1 MSLAVWKPVRSRT
14 LVGLGLLIGLTL
26 GALRPQTAQ
35 AQAVRSGFET
45 NRVLDDGVP
54 CLDCSSP
61 AAPIGFNVGFAG
73 GSYSTVYVNS
83 HGNVSFGQPLPDN
96 WVPNQQLFD
105 GLSAPIIAPF
115 FADNDATAF
124 NVAVAYGTGFV
135 DGRRAFG
142 ATYRTQGYFPGNTSR
157 SNTFQVILIERPDRA
172 LGDFDIEFNY
182 GQIQWEASGDNTT
195 VTQSQG
201 GLNGVCA
208 GRSNCTPAA
217 AGFSY
222 GPNAPAGARSF
233 LLAGSFV
240 AGAFLDGNPTGLTS
254 RRAGSSTVNG
264 RLVFEVRG
272 GSVPLGATCNTPAGT
287 VGIAYQ
293 GALEANGGRS
303 PYTWS
308 TNLISGSLPP
318 GVTFSSN
325 GVLGGGPT
333 TVGNY
338 PFTAQVRD
346 AQGQTSNLSCSITVS
361 ACTVGVSPN
370 AVSVGAGGGDTTFQ
384 VTSTQPCPWTATTNN
399 TWLKLLSSGVPVN
412 SRTGNGQTT
421 VTIRLESNAGAARSG
436 TITVNGATLTVNQAA
451 GNGQAPA
458 VPVLTPGSA
467 IFSPTGGTGTFQV
480 SAPGTY
486 TATETLDWVTITSGA
501 GGTGNGTVGY
511 TVSAYTNAARART
524 GEILVNGLAF
534 RISQN
539 PPNTNCTYSLRTTS
553 ASFSASGGDGS
564 TNVTTGD
571 GCGWT
576 VSSNVP
582 WLTVDSGSVGTTFG
596 QVNYKVERNTGGQ
609 RTGTLTIAGIH
620 YTVTQASGT
629 DCPTSFSPASSLFLA
644 SGSAAAAVRVNTPCT
659 WTAASDS
666 SWLRITSPASGD
678 GPGAVTFAVDP
689 NATGQARVGRITAR
703 GVQFVVTQLP
713 QSCTFTLSK
722 KVVTLP
728 AAGGSTTMTVNTTT
742 GCVWPAFTAPAFG
755 TVSPTSGA
763 GTALVTV
770 SAPANPGAERSATA
784 TLAGETFTIRQA
796 GAAGISCVAAAPAT
810 IPNVRYSLE
819 AEMTGTPT
827 FTCTGSPGSTGITA
841 DVRMT
846 LNTRV
851 TSKIIGDSVEALLL
865 IGDPATPVLGTN
877 AFQGK
882 LAGNNAVR
890 FPNVPIGIANS
901 SAARL
906 FRIVNIRADANAPA
920 AVGND
925 ITGTID
931 ILSPARPVGLTGNQ
945 NIVIARRAVPVT
957 IAQGTPTGQGTITLP
972 VTYTELLPNAF
983 KPKLLAGQNPS
994 TLPLVFTSE
1003 SGYMNSATLGPQIGF
1018 ADNGFRLQMTL
1029 RQVPAG
1035 MRVLVDPVVTSGA
1048 VRAELMAQDAR
1059 GLGTGVQTG
1068 ADREVVVVNGEATIT
1083 YEIAAA
1089 NPAVLESLTFNVR
1102 FENTTT
1108 AQVSTIRGA
1117 SGVGCGP
1124 VATGLPVNG
1133 PLPVPRCGT
1142 SVLPSRTV
1150 VFGGSVQP
1158 LPGSANALQR
1168 APGGNITTV
1177 LNTEIT
1183 CETAGGCPDS
1193 IVRGNVT
1200 AGTNL
1205 TGCTAQEGTT
1215 CEVNGAEVTIEVPA
1229 LDQGERVVTPVGVE
1243 MLADDPSS
1251 IFLRFR
1257 GSSCTG
1263 LDCNFGEVEQCF
1275 TNFSALPNPPIA
1287 GVTNGSFQIFPCGA
1301 WTVTSS
1307 VPWVRFQVS
1316 GSGAPFAT
1324 SVSGN
1329 NPGAT
1334 VTINYVV
1341 DNNTGGTFRNGTV
1354 TIAGFPTPI
1363 TLSQQGGGGGGG
1375 NTGGLRYV
1383 PITPC
1388 RLLET
1393 RPVYAGT
1400 TWTGQNGPPALVA
1413 GVERT
1418 LQVTNSRC
1426 DIPASAKAF
1435 VLNVTTDTVYA
1446 NTGPVD
1452 FLTIWPADEGRPNFW
1467 TLRTSTGGYVANSA
1481 IVKASAAGAIK
1492 LYSSNNVNVTLDIS
1506 GYFTS
1511 EPVGLLFYPTASCRP
1526 IDTRSIPAYTA
1537 GLPPPFGNSRMV
1549 AQETRTFRLPASTR
1563 CIIPQAQA
1571 YSMQF
1576 TLTPGVEASGNP
1588 VAFLSAWNT
1597 GGGEPPVSNLNSLS
1611 GYVMSNSA
1619 IVPARADGSINVKT
1633 YNETNFLADV
1643 NGVFLPDDG
1652 TGRGLLYYP
1661 VTQCRVMNTQD
1672 GTLSGNYGP
1681 PAMSPAADREISLPG
1696 STRCPGLPA
1705 SAQAWAL
1712 NVTAVPNGTPLA
1724 FLSLWQAGT
1733 PWPAVS
1739 NLNAFEGQTVSNA
1752 AIVPGSATG
1761 GVLVKVN
1768 NPTHVALEVAGYFAR

>member
-1 MSLAVWKPVRSRT
+1 MSLAVRNLACSRGWM
-14 LVGLGLLIGLTL
+14 GLGLLLGLVV
-26 GALRPQTAQ
+26 GAMHPQAAM
-35 AQAVRSGFET
+35 AQAVRSGFDT
-45 NRVLDDGVP
+45 NRVLDDGEV
-54 CLDCSSP
+54 CLDCS
-61 AAPIGFNVGFAG
+61 AGPIPLGFTVGFAG
-73 GSYSTVYVNS
+73 GTYSTIYVNS
-83 HGNVSFGQPLPDN
+83 HGNVSFVEPLPNN

-105 GLSAPIIAPF
+105 GLNVPIIAPF
-115 FADNDATAF
+115 FADNDATA
-124 NVAVAYGTGFV
+124 NDTAVTYGTGFV

-142 ATYRTQGYFPGNTSR
+142 ATYRNQGYYPGYTNR
-157 SNTFQVILIERPDRA
+157 LNTFQVILIERPDRA

-182 GQIQWEASGDNTT
+182 GQIQWEASGDNASQTL
-195 VTQSQG
+195 SQG

-222 GPNAPAGARSF
+222 GPSAPAGARSF
-233 LLAGSFV
+233 LLAGSFT
-240 AGAFLDGNPTGLTS
+240 AGAFLDGNPTGLVT

-272 GSVPLGATCNTPAGT
+272 GTVPLSGTCNTPTGT
-287 VGIAYQ
+287 VGISYQ
-293 GALEANGGRS
+293 GALEASGGRS
-303 PYTWS
+303 PYTWL
-308 TNLISGSLPP
+308 TNLVSGSLPP

-333 TVGNY
+333 TVGTY
-338 PFTAQVRD
+338 PFTARVTD
-346 AQGQTSNLSCSITVS
+346 AQQQQLNVSCSITVT
-361 ACTVGVSPN
+361 ACNVGVSPST
-370 AVSVGAGGGDTTFQ
+370 VSVGSGGGDTTFQ

-399 TWLKLLSSGVPVN
+399 TWLKLMSSGVPVN

-421 VTIRLESNAGAARSG
+421 VTIRLEANTGAARSG
-436 TITVNGATLTVNQAA
+436 TITVNGATLTVNQAS
-451 GNGQAPA
+451 GNGTAPA
-458 VPVLTPGSA
+458 VPVLNPSSA

-511 TVSAYTNAARART
+511 TVSAYTNATRART
-524 GEILVNGLAF
+524 GEILVNGVAF
-534 RISQN
+534 KITQN
-539 PPNTNCTYSLRTTS
+539 PPNTNCTYSLSATS

-564 TNVTTGD
+564 TKVTTGD

-576 VSSNVP
+576 VSSNDS
-582 WLTVDSGSVGTTFG
+582 WLTVDSGSAGTTFG
-596 QVNYKVERNTGGQ
+596 LVNYKAARNTGGA
-609 RTGTLTIAGIH
+609 RTGTLLIAGIT
-620 YTVTQASGT
+620 YTVTQAAGT
-629 DCPTSFSPASSLFLA
+629 DCATTFLPATSLFLA
-644 SGSAAAAVRVNTPCT
+644 SGSTAAQVRVNTPCT
-659 WTAASDS
+659 WTATSDAG
-666 SWLRITSPASGD
+666 WLRITSPAGGD
-678 GPGAVTFAVDP
+678 GPGVLTFAVDP
-689 NATGQARVGRITAR
+689 NASGQTRVGRITAR
-703 GVQFVVTQLP
+703 GVQYTVTQLA
-713 QSCTFTLSK
+713 QSCTYTLSK
-722 KVVTLP
+722 KEVTLP
-728 AAGGSTTMTVNTTT
+728 AGGGSTTMTVNTTT
-742 GCVWPAFTAPAFG
+742 GCVWPAFSAPGFG
-755 TVSPTSGA
+755 TVSPSSGA
-763 GTALVTV
+763 GTGLVTV
-770 SAPANPGAERSATA
+770 SAPANSGGERSTTA
-784 TLAGETFTIRQA
+784 TLAGQTFTIRQA
-796 GAAGISCVAAAPAT
+796 AASGISCVAAAPAT
-810 IPNVRYSLE
+810 IPSVRYSLE

-851 TSKIIGDSVEALLL
+851 TSKIIGENVEALLL

-890 FPNVPIGIANS
+890 FPNVPIGVANS
-901 SAARL
+901 SSSRL
-906 FRIVNIRADANAPA
+906 FRVVNVRADANAPA

-925 ITGTID
+925 ITATIE
-931 ILSPARPVGLTGNQ
+931 ILSPLRPVGITNSQ
-945 NIVIARRAVPVT
+945 NIVIARRAAPVNIT
-957 IAQGTPTGQGTITLP
+957 QGTPTGQGTITLP
-972 VTYTELLPNAF
+972 VTYTELLTNTF

-1003 SGYMNSATLGPQIGF
+1003 SGYMNSGTLGPQIGF

-1048 VRAELMAQDAR
+1048 VRAELIAQDPR
-1059 GLGTGVQTG
+1059 GLGTGVQSG
-1068 ADREVVVVNGEATIT
+1068 ADREVTIVNGEATIT
-1083 YEIAAA
+1083 YEITAA
-1089 NPAVLESLTFNVR
+1089 NPSVLESLTFNVR
-1102 FENTTT
+1102 FQNTT
-1108 AQVSTIRGA
+1108 VSEVTTIRGA

-1142 SVLPSRTV
+1142 SVLPSRQV
-1150 VFGGSVQP
+1150 VFGGSVQT
-1158 LPGSANALQR
+1158 LGGTANALLR
-1168 APGGNITTV
+1168 APGGNISTV
-1177 LNTEIT
+1177 LNAEIT

-1193 IVRGNVT
+1193 IVRGNVQ

-1205 TGCTAQEGTT
+1205 TGCTAQEGAT
-1215 CEVNGAEVTIEVPA
+1215 CEINGSEVTIEVPA
-1229 LDQGERVVTPVGVE
+1229 LDQGERVVTPIAAE
-1243 MLADDPSS
+1243 LLADDPSS
-1251 IFLRFR
+1251 IFVRFR

-1287 GVTNGSFQIFPCGA
+1287 GVTSGSFQIYPCGA
-1301 WTVTSS
+1301 WSITSS
-1307 VPWVRFQVS
+1307 VPWVRFQIS
-1316 GSGAPFAT
+1316 GSAAAFAST
-1324 SVSGN
+1324 VSGN

-1341 DNNTGGTFRNGTV
+1341 DNNTGGNFRTGTV
-1354 TIAGFPTPI
+1354 TIGGFPTPI

-1375 NTGGLRYV
+1375 TGGLRFV

-1467 TLRTSTGGYVANSA
+1467 TLRTTTGGYVANSA

-1511 EPVGLLFYPTASCRP
+1511 EPVGLYFYPTASCRP

-1588 VAFLSAWNT
+1588 VAYLSAWNT

-1611 GYVMSNSA
+1611 GYVMSNAA
-1619 IVPARADGSINVKT
+1619 IVPARSDGSINVKT

-1643 NGVFLPDDG
+1643 NGFFGPDDG

-1661 VTQCRVMNTQD
+1661 VSQCRVMNTQD
-1672 GTLSGNYGP
+1672 GTLPGNYGP

-1705 SAQAWAL
+1705 TAKAWAL